1 MSKEKIL
8 ELIIGSNNQGK
19 LKEIKDLLPKN
30 IKVFTPKDFNL
41 KSPRENGK
49 TFSQNSIIKARHFSK
64 KTGKICLSDDSGL
77 EIDILNKAPGI
88 HSARW
93 GGKEKNFNL
102 GIKKVY
108 NKLNKVDKAWRNKKI
123 KARFVCAITIYWPN
137 NIYFKSV
144 GKVEGIISKSKK
156 GNNGFGYDP
165 IFIPL
170 NKKLTFGQMKP
181 AKKYKIDHRAKAIK
195 KIKKFF

>member
-64 KTGKICLSDDSGL
+64 K
-77 EIDILNKAPGI
+77 N
-88 HSARW
+88 W
-93 GGKEKNFNL
+93 QNM
-102 GIKKVY
+102 
-108 NKLNKVDKAWRNKKI
+108 
-123 KARFVCAITIYWPN
+123 
-137 NIYFKSV
+137 
-144 GKVEGIISKSKK
+144 
-156 GNNGFGYDP
+156 
-165 IFIPL
+165 FI
-170 NKKLTFGQMKP
+170 
-181 AKKYKIDHRAKAIK
+181 R
-195 KIKKFF
+195 